1 MMFLDVDPS
10 VVKPGWTP
18 LIITILLAAAIVL
31 LMISMRRQ
39 IRKIKAPRLED
50 LERESAAQ
58 DSTADDTAGQGQDVD
73 QSADGVPVS
82 GSTPASR
89 LERNHSSTP
98 EM

>member
-1 MMFLDVDPS
+1 MIFLDVDPS
-10 VVKPGWTP
+10 VVRPGWIP
-18 LIITILLAAAIVL
+18 LIITLLLAAAIVL

-39 IRKIKAPRLED
+39 IRKISAPRLED
-50 LERESAAQ
+50 LERENAEQ
-58 DSTADDTAGQGQDVD
+58 DSTADDAADQGQDVD
-73 QSADGVPVS
+73 QSGGGVPVS